1 MDKIVKIDS
10 LEQLDLQLNNW
21 LNPLNNDEEGPTIQ
35 VPLYIIQ
42 HLIWKKNDS
51 FYLELLKNKRE
62 ELDKQI
68 KNLENKNEISI
79 G

>member
-1 MDKIVKIDS
+1 MPKIINIDS
-10 LEQLDLQLNNW
+10 LEQLELHLSNW
-21 LNPLNNDEEGPTIQ
+21 LNPLNEDEEGPTIQ

-42 HLIWKKNDS
+42 HLIWKNNDS